1 MGIQILH
8 STEGM
13 VTGLT
18 PLNMAKEKAPF
29 LAGFWLQVVICSLI
43 DFLTPNYFAQKGQMR
58 TSSGAG
64 CSGP

>member
-13 VTGLT
+13 IAGLT
-18 PLNMAKEKAPF
+18 PLHMAKESPF

-43 DFLTPNYFAQKGQMR
+43 DFLTPNCFAQKGQMK